1 MATAPQIPSEVYG
14 IFSGPIDQAG
24 SQRLINSLTTAS
36 ANNVKNVHLMFQSQ
50 GGGIGEGICLHNLF
64 QTLPFELTL
73 YNSGSVAS
81 IAVVAY
87 LGAKRKKVG
96 AYASFMI
103 HRTQTTTT
111 AANTQTV
118 KAFAESAVLFDKNT
132 EAILRKH
139 INMPDEKWAHFDHN
153 DLWFSAEE
161 AVAYGIAD
169 GIAEFSPPTGT
180 RLYTL

>member
-1 MATAPQIPSEVYG
+1 MTTASQIPPEVYG

-24 SQRLINSLTTAS
+24 TQRLANSLTTAS
-36 ANNVKNVHLMFQSQ
+36 ANNVKSVHLMFQSQ

-64 QTLPFELTL
+64 QSLPFDLTL
-73 YNSGSVAS
+73 YNGGSVAS
-81 IAVVAY
+81 IAVIAY
-87 LGAKRKKVG
+87 LGAKRRKVS

-139 INMPDEKWAHFDHN
+139 LNMPPEKWAHFNHN
-153 DLWFSAEE
+153 DLWFSAAEG
-161 AVAYGIAD
+161 VAYGIAD
-169 GIAEFSPPTGT
+169 GIAEFAPPPGT